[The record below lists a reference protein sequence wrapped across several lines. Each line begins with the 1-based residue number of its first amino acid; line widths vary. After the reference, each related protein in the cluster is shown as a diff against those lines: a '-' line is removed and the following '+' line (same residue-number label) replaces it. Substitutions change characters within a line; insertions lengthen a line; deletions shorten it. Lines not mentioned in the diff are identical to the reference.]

1 MKGQSVLIVGL
12 NYAPEPVGI
21 GPYTQG
27 LAEALLARGAR
38 VRVLAGKAYYPQ
50 WKTYPEFAGGGWRSG
65 IESGVEITRCP
76 HYVPAQPSGV
86 KRIVHLASFAL
97 SALPHALRTALR
109 GKGER
114 PDLVIV
120 IAPALLS
127 VLIAWFAARLAGA
140 KLWIHVQDFE
150 VEAALA
156 TGLMDDRSLPARLAR
171 WVEKFFLKL
180 GDHVSTIS
188 PQMCAKLVAK
198 GVAAD
203 RVFEMRNWSDARF
216 ATDPAGAAAIRE
228 DWGLT
233 GKVVALYSGNIARKQ
248 GIEILVEA
256 ARLLQ
261 HRADIGFVI
270 CGEGPN
276 RNELQRLAAG
286 LANVQLHDLQPAERM
301 GAMLTM
307 ADLHL
312 LPQIA
317 GAADLVLPSKLTNML
332 ASARPVLATTE
343 PGTGLYSEVDGCGLV
358 TPPGDAVALAAA
370 VTTLADDPARRAVLG
385 EAARL
390 RAGERWMKD
399 AIIDRAVA
407 AVSGAQLELT
417 VLQPPTP

>member
-1 MKGQSVLIVGL
+1 MKGRNVLIVGL

-21 GPYTQG
+21 GPYSQG
-27 LAEALLARGAR
+27 FAEALAARGAR
-38 VRVLAGKAYYPQ
+38 VTVVAGKPYYPQ
-50 WKTYPEFAGGGWRSG
+50 WRVDPAFAGGGWRHSA
-65 IESGVEITRCP
+65 ENGVTIIRCP
-76 HYVPAQPSGV
+76 HYVPAEPSGL

-97 SALPHALRTALR
+97 SALGPALR
-109 GKGER
+109 GALRPKAER
-114 PDLVIV
+114 PEIV
-120 IAPALLS
+120 FTVAPALLG
-127 VLIAWFAARLAGA
+127 VITAWLAAKVTGA

-156 TGLMDDRSLPARLAR
+156 TGLMDDRRLSARLAR
-171 WVEKFFLKL
+171 WVEATFLKL

-188 PQMCAKLVAK
+188 PQMCAKLVDK
-198 GVAAD
+198 GVPPG

-216 ATDPAGAAAIRE
+216 APDPAGADAVRTA
-228 DWGLT
+228 WGLT

-261 HRADIGFVI
+261 GRADIAFVI

-276 RNELQRLAAG
+276 RQPLETFAAG
-286 LANVQLHDLQPAERM
+286 LDNIQLHDLQPAEKM

-332 ASARPVLATTE
+332 ASGRPVVATTE
-343 PGTGLYSEVDGCGLV
+343 PGTGLYAEVDGCGTV
-358 TPPGDAVALAAA
+358 TPPGDAPALAAA
-370 VTTLADDPARRAVLG
+370 IAALADDPARRAMLG
-385 EAARL
+385 EAART
-390 RAGERWMKD
+390 RAAERWRKD
-399 AIIDRAVA
+399 PIIDRALA
-407 AVSGAQLELT
+407 AVSGDQT
-417 VLQPPTP
+417 SRFSS

>member
-1 MKGQSVLIVGL
+1 MARPVSAAPENLGRVLIVGL
-12 NYAPEPVGI
+12 NYVPEPVGI

-27 LAEALLARGAR
+27 LAKALVARGAH
-38 VRVLAGKAYYPQ
+38 VQVVTGKAYYPQ
-50 WKTYPEFAGGGWRSG
+50 WKTYAEFAAPGWQSSH
-65 IESGVEITRCP
+65 EDGVEITRCP
-76 HYVPAQPSGV
+76 HYVPAEPGSL

-97 SALPHALRTALR
+97 SALPHALRAALR
-109 GKGER
+109 GKQER
-114 PDLVIV
+114 PDLVIA

-127 VLIAWFAARLAGA
+127 IFTAWLAARISGA

-171 WVEKFFLKL
+171 WVEGTFLNL
-180 GDHVSTIS
+180 GDFVSTIS

-198 GVAAD
+198 GVAPE

-216 ATDPAGAAAIRE
+216 APDAAGATEIRAA
-228 DWGLT
+228 WGLT

-256 ARLLQ
+256 AGLLQ

-276 RNELQRLAAG
+276 RAELERLSAG
-286 LANVQLHDLQPAERM
+286 LGNVQLHDLQPAEKM

-332 ASARPVLATTE
+332 ASARPVIATTE
-343 PGTGLYSEVDGCGLV
+343 PGTGLYGEVDGCGLV
-358 TPPGDAVALAAA
+358 TPPGDAAALAAA
-370 VTTLADDPARRAVLG
+370 IEALANDPARRAVLG
-385 EAARL
+385 KAALL
-390 RAGERWMKD
+390 RAGARWMKD
-399 AIIDRAVA
+399 AIIDRAVK
-407 AVSGAQLELT
+407 AVGAKA
-417 VLQPPTP
+417 